1 MPGPDRD
8 ERASGFEAISERG
21 FDEIDSLSFLPKR
34 SLEPLQK
41 RWPWTADVAMGNQQ
55 YSDTGSFGTAGLE
68 SCVGIG
74 NCGYRSHPGRIIG
87 YINTATYQ
95 AQIQAIEQLVPQHS
109 GPLTGAIAY
118 IRVRTTAG
126 PSSPTTQARAMV
138 EKAAQDIFAKLH
150 IHAGVVK
157 LPAGGPRVFPVRC
170 TSVLTQRRCLTMERI
185 TR

>member
-1 MPGPDRD
+1 MALDSRRGHGKP
-8 ERASGFEAISERG
+8 AIFRHR
-21 FDEIDSLSFLPKR
+21 FLWH
-34 SLEPLQK
+34 S
-41 RWPWTADVAMGNQQ
+41 WTGELCWN
-55 YSDTGSFGTAGLE
+55 S
-68 SCVGIG
+68 